1 MKMPK
6 KPRQA
11 YTPKQSY
18 LSKQD
23 YRIPQLKKQIYTE
36 KRKLKKLQKQLKEYE

>member
-1 MKMPK
+1 MPK

-11 YTPKQSY
+11 YTPKQSH
-18 LSKQD
+18 LD

-36 KRKLKKLQKQLKEYE
+36 KRKLKKLQKQLKEYK